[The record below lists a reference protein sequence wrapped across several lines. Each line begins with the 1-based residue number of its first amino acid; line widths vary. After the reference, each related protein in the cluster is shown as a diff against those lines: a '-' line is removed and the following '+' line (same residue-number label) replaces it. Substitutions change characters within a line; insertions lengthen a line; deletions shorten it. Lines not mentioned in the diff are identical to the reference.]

1 MELLGKPGLKP
12 FLSHKP
18 VEIEDMILGNLAEC
32 SALVFAEVDSLI
44 LKTTG
49 HRFISPNLARQ
60 AARAMERLE

>member
-1 MELLGKPGLKP
+1 
-12 FLSHKP
+12 
-18 VEIEDMILGNLAEC
+18 
-32 SALVFAEVDSLI
+32 VFAEVDSLI